1 MATRGRPPAPR
12 GVFAFDRDN
21 WVPPEAVV
29 LDTNVVADALLPNE
43 PEHASCLALMEQLAV
58 IETVVVFNRML
69 EIELGEVLFN
79 LALREKHKAHRLR
92 HVRFDDRVRPR
103 AARLLDDGLS
113 AWEQMKATLSW
124 SYVELQ
130 EVDRRVPELMK
141 ACGFQSYDAVHA
153 ATLMESGLTDFITKD
168 AGFAKLSPTDAVL
181 HTTQARVKNTR
192 QRRKRA
198 GF

>member
-12 GVFAFDRDN
+12 GVFAFDRDS
-21 WVPPEAVV
+21 WEPPEAVV

-43 PEHASCLALMEQLAV
+43 PEHAVCLALMERLAV
-58 IETVVVFNRML
+58 NETVVVFNRML

-79 LALREKHKAHRLR
+79 LALKQRHKANRLR

-103 AARLLDDGLS
+103 AARLLDEGLK
-113 AWEQMKATLSW
+113 AWGQLKATLSW
-124 SYVELQ
+124 SYVELH
-130 EVDRRVPELMK
+130 EVDAGVPTLMK
-141 ACGFQSYDAVHA
+141 DYGFQSYDAVHA
-153 ATLMESGLTDFITKD
+153 ATIVESGLTDFITKD
-168 AGFAKLSPTDAVL
+168 AGFAKLPPAVAAL

-192 QRRKRA
+192 QRRQRA